1 MRIYTRT
8 DTRKCAHTQAMTHF
22 ERPSSDSCFLQS
34 TVNIS
39 LDLFQLLVRWS
50 HAVLECGSFL
60 AANLCRP
67 YNQHSIHTGSEWITA
82 KSNNKQGY
90 ECFLFRRLAGYD
102 KTDTT
107 CRVAGYDKT
116 DTTCRVAGY
125 DKTDTTCRVSYF
137 AANHEENPSWF
148 GSSFDCETRTKLQCM
163 RVCV

>member
-39 LDLFQLLVRWS
+39 LDLFQLLVHWS
-50 HAVLECGSFL
+50 HAALECGSFL

-90 ECFLFRRLAGYD
+90 ECFFISQTGWLRQ
-102 KTDTT
+102 
-107 CRVAGYDKT
+107 
-116 DTTCRVAGY
+116 
-125 DKTDTTCRVSYF
+125 
-137 AANHEENPSWF
+137 N
-148 GSSFDCETRTKLQCM
+148 
-163 RVCV
+163 

>member
-39 LDLFQLLVRWS
+39 LDLFQLLVHWS
-50 HAVLECGSFL
+50 HAALECGSFL

-90 ECFLFRRLAGYD
+90 ECFFISQTGWLRQNWHNLSSFLFRGKPRKKTHPGLDPALIVKQEQNLQTSATPFLRRAAG
-102 KTDTT
+102 
-107 CRVAGYDKT
+107 
-116 DTTCRVAGY
+116 
-125 DKTDTTCRVSYF
+125 
-137 AANHEENPSWF
+137 
-148 GSSFDCETRTKLQCM
+148 M
-163 RVCV
+163 RAIRNKSNI